1 MANKSKEKDFSTK
14 LVNLAEAENFKV
26 LVGPLGEEM
35 AETAGMASGG
45 DRFFDQYGS
54 GKVMVINAALSE
66 DERRVA
72 VAQLL
77 QAYSNSYSE
86 SVEFYIEIKKAEL
99 DPEKAL
105 EILIDEKAFE
115 KRFKKHTR
123 NLSYNDA
130 IMTLSKEFMVKP
142 SLVAKYA
149 RKK

>member
-1 MANKSKEKDFSTK
+1 MAKKSKEKDFSTK

-26 LVGPLGEEM
+26 LVGNLGEEM
-35 AETAGMASGG
+35 AETAGMASAG
-45 DRFFDQYGS
+45 DRFFDTYGA

-77 QAYSNSYSE
+77 QMYNASYSE
-86 SVEFYIEIKKAEL
+86 SVDFYIELKKAEL

-115 KRFKKHTR
+115 KRFKKHSR
-123 NLSYNDA
+123 NLPYNDA

-149 RKK
+149 RTK